1 MADCASDCASD
12 MPTIRRG
19 CRNPSAPPAPPP
31 VAACDDHA
39 DAALLVRR
47 AERQPVWVGLGC
59 PRGGIK
65 QVALRVLPNCNEP
78 AAASRVI
85 RSGCGCRGTAGL
97 AHVNSGR
104 WPRRPSPRI
113 SPTVTVGCMTCKL
126 PFTGQMTIEMAFAE
140 LERISTLPPD
150 DLGAVMFGLR
160 TFDARRQRDW
170 SGCHGSRDL
179 GRAEQLGRQLQP
191 RVIRV
196 FGPDGF

>member
-1 MADCASDCASD
+1 MEVQWPMADCASDCASD

-97 AHVNSGR
+97 AHVRCQLRVLAAASESPHQPHR
-104 WPRRPSPRI
+104 HRRVHDVQAPVHR
-113 SPTVTVGCMTCKL
+113 
-126 PFTGQMTIEMAFAE
+126 
-140 LERISTLPPD
+140 PD
-150 DLGAVMFGLR
+150 DDRDGVCRAR
-160 TFDARRQRDW
+160 TNLHAPAGRPWGRDVRT
-170 SGCHGSRDL
+170 SD
-179 GRAEQLGRQLQP
+179 
-191 RVIRV
+191 V
-196 FGPDGF
+196 